1 MELILIRHG
10 EAEWNSKNSCLG
22 KTDVELTAKG
32 VRQMQTLSR
41 NFYNDMVTA
50 IYTSPLKRAVESSE
64 AINKYHNLP
73 IEVVYD
79 LAERDYGIWENKT
92 FAEIEENHKEE
103 YEMWQKEWKGYE
115 VPMGESCI
123 NAYDRNIRALKQIL
137 ESNANGKVIMNI

>member
-10 EAEWNSKNSCLG
+10 ETEGNNKNSCVG
-22 KTDVELTAKG
+22 KTDVALTPKG

-103 YEMWQKEWKGYE
+103 YEMWQKDWKNPTISYWNCAAVKPG
-115 VPMGESCI
+115 MKS
-123 NAYDRNIRALKQIL
+123 LKERIL
-137 ESNANGKVIMNI
+137 SIAT